1 MHSAAAISGAGATSC
16 LMNSASPAAVIAAT
30 LALSACVSTGELP
43 TPAAN
48 STQQAASLAPSPA
61 PIDLPC
67 IQTTHGCTAINPDVT
82 QANIRQ
88 TICVSGYTRTV
99 RPATAYTNGVKAK
112 LMSEAG
118 LDSSRMSDYELDHI
132 IPLAVGGH
140 PRKLSNLQL
149 QPWYGQN
156 SALEKDGLERRLQH
170 MVCKGRI
177 SLIDAQHC
185 IAENWQACETD
196 IAAGR
201 IPSGG
206 RVITQSVSGAT
217 Q

>member
-1 MHSAAAISGAGATSC
+1 
-16 LMNSASPAAVIAAT
+16 
-30 LALSACVSTGELP
+30 
-43 TPAAN
+43 
-48 STQQAASLAPSPA
+48 
-61 PIDLPC
+61 
-67 IQTTHGCTAINPDVT
+67 VT

-99 RPATAYTNGVKAK
+99 RPATSYTSGVKAK

-118 LDSSRMSDYELDHI
+118 LDSSRMSDYEVDHI

-177 SLIDAQHC
+177 SLIDAQYC
-185 IAENWQACETD
+185 IAENWRACETD

-206 RVITQSVSGAT
+206 RVVTQSVSGAT